1 MTSPIIFLGYNHNA
15 GEFKEIKDK
24 SKFQELLEQDS
35 KEISNK
41 LEELSIDGILFF
53 NSDKEEWH
61 LIYGRHVGL
70 VAQRTGRRIADN
82 ISRSGYLLST
92 GERVGV
98 KCRLEQLT
106 EDDIGDLY
114 KTVQEKYI
122 ETDLGGFRG
131 DSRQDVFPE
140 VVHAVLEKPKEISPK
155 PAHPVDEAPLIVE
168 DTPEPIAEPTP
179 EPATEPTPEPATE
192 PTPEPA
198 TEPMFEP
205 VAEPIFEPV
214 VEPTP
219 EPEQPLIVE
228 ETEEETP
235 EAVAK
240 DAIEEIVE
248 EAVESVTETIVDTV
262 AEAVEE
268 ATEVAEDAEDTIEEV
283 VEEVIEEVIETA
295 SIELSDETTEEIA
308 EKVVEDVIGESLED
322 IVEKVVEEK
331 IDDLTETVEEETESE
346 D

>member
-1 MTSPIIFLGYNHNA
+1 MTSPIIFLGYNHNT

-82 ISRSGYLLST
+82 ISRSGYLLTT

-98 KCRLEQLT
+98 KCKLEQLT

-168 DTPEPIAEPTP
+168 DRSEPTPEPIVEPTPEPIAEPTP
-179 EPATEPTPEPATE
+179 EPTAEPTPEPVA
-192 PTPEPA
+192 
-198 TEPMFEP
+198 EPMFEP
-205 VAEPIFEPV
+205 VAEPIFEP
-214 VEPTP
+214 
-219 EPEQPLIVE
+219 EQPLIVE
-228 ETEEETP
+228 ETEEKTP
-235 EAVAK
+235 ETVAE
-240 DAIEEIVE
+240 DAIEEVVE
-248 EAVESVTETIVDTV
+248 EAVESVTETIVDAV
-262 AEAVEE
+262 AEVVEE
-268 ATEVAEDAEDTIEEV
+268 IVEVAEDAIEEV

-295 SIELSDETTEEIA
+295 SVEISDETAEEIA

-331 IDDLTETVEEETESE
+331 IDDITESVEEVIEEETESE

>member
-1 MTSPIIFLGYNHNA
+1 MTSPIIFLGYNHNT

-35 KEISNK
+35 KEIGNK

-70 VAQRTGRRIADN
+70 VAQRTGRRMADN

-98 KCRLEQLT
+98 KCKLEQLT

-131 DSRQDVFPE
+131 DSRQDAFPE

-168 DTPEPIAEPTP
+168 DKPEPIAESTPEPIAESTP
-179 EPATEPTPEPATE
+179 
-192 PTPEPA
+192 
-198 TEPMFEP
+198 EPMFEP

-214 VEPTP
+214 A

-228 ETEEETP
+228 ETEEKTP
-235 EAVAK
+235 ETVAE
-240 DAIEEIVE
+240 DAIEEVVE
-248 EAVESVTETIVDTV
+248 EAVESVTETIVDAV

-268 ATEVAEDAEDTIEEV
+268 IAEVVEDAI
-283 VEEVIEEVIETA
+283 EEVIEEV
-295 SIELSDETTEEIA
+295 
-308 EKVVEDVIGESLED
+308 
-322 IVEKVVEEK
+322 
-331 IDDLTETVEEETESE
+331 
-346 D
+346 

>member
-192 PTPEPA
+192 P
-198 TEPMFEP
+198 MFEP
-205 VAEPIFEPV
+205 VAEPIFEPA

-283 VEEVIEEVIETA
+283 VEEVVEEVIETA